1 MKVIV
6 AIDSFKGS
14 MGSIEAGNA
23 VKEGILRAKPNAKVL
38 VKPLAD
44 GGEGTIDALLES
56 VNGKRIDVK
65 VTGPLGDPV
74 NTYYGYIENTKT
86 AIIEMAS
93 AAGIMLV
100 PDDKKNPFSATT
112 YGVGEMI
119 LDALNK
125 GCRKFII
132 GIGGSATNDAGIG
145 MLSALGVQFTDDD
158 GNLLSKGIND
168 LKKITGIDISHVSPY
183 LKECSFSVACDVTNP
198 LCGEKGAT
206 YVFGSQ
212 KGIQDDQ
219 KKEVDE
225 SMQSFAQ
232 LTKEVLGNNYSETK
246 GAGAAGGLG
255 FALLSYLNAEL
266 VAGIDLILSLNE
278 FEKELYDT
286 DIVVTGEGRLDYQT
300 AMGKAPIGIA
310 KLAKKHNVKVL
321 AFAGSLGEDVSE
333 CNRQGIDAFFSI
345 TRGVT
350 TLKDAMLPKTAQK
363 NMTLTVE
370 QVFRLL

>member
-266 VAGIDLILSLNE
+266 VSGIDLILSLNE

>member
-65 VTGPLGDPV
+65 VTGPLGVPV

-100 PDDKKNPFSATT
+100 PDDKKDPFSATT
-112 YGVGEMI
+112 YGVGELI
-119 LDALNK
+119 LDALDK

-145 MLSALGVQFTDDD
+145 MLSALGVRFTDAD
-158 GNLLSKGIND
+158 GNLLSRGIND

-183 LKECSFSVACDVTNP
+183 LRDCSFKVACDVTNP
-198 LCGEKGAT
+198 LCGENGAT
-206 YVFGSQ
+206 YVFGGQ
-212 KGIQDDQ
+212 KGIQDVQ
-219 KKEVDE
+219 KKEVDA
-225 SMQSFAQ
+225 SMWAFAK
-232 LTKEVLGNNYSETK
+232 LTKEVLENDYSETK

-266 VAGIDLILSLNE
+266 IAGIDLILSLNE
-278 FEKELYDT
+278 FEKELYDA
-286 DIVVTGEGRLDYQT
+286 DVVITGEGRLDYQT

-333 CNRQGIDAFFSI
+333 CNKQGIDAFFSI

-350 TLKDAMLPKTAQK
+350 TLKDAMLPENARK